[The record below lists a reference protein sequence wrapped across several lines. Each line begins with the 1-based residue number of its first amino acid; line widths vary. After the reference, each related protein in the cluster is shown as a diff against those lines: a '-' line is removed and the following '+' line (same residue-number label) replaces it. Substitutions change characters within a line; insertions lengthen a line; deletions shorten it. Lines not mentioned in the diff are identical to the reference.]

1 MKLLVLAQVPPP
13 HHGQSA
19 MVELM
24 LDHLPAVAPEVE
36 IHHVNLALSHSTAD
50 IGRWRWGKALGVV
63 GALIRVWSLM
73 LIHGRMSLYYVP
85 APGKRGALYRDIF
98 LMLGT
103 RIIAR
108 KLILH
113 WHATGLG
120 GWLESEGYAWER
132 VLAKWALGRAHQS
145 IVLGE
150 ALRAD
155 AAVFA
160 PDSIRVLRNG
170 IEDPCPDKTH
180 SSRKP
185 AQPLKALFLG
195 LCSAE
200 KGVLAA
206 AEGVNEA
213 NQRNPG
219 SVSLTVAGEFDTPET
234 HEEFLRAQSRSAGRI
249 KHVGFVK
256 SDRKPKLFEDHDVLI
271 LPTHYPHEAHP
282 LVIVEALAHDLPII
296 VTDWNAVAEGL
307 PDSIPQIVVIPS
319 REPSIVA
326 DALHTIAHAPESDGR
341 LRQHFLQHYRAEE
354 FARNLAA
361 IIR

>member
-19 MVELM
+19 MVQLM
-24 LDHLPAVAPEVE
+24 LDQLSVVAPDVE
-36 IHHVNLALSHSTAD
+36 IHHVNLALSQSTAD
-50 IGRWRWGKALGVV
+50 IGRWRWGKVLAVV
-63 GALIRVWSLM
+63 GALIRVWSLT
-73 LIHGRMSLYYVP
+73 LIHGRMSLYYLP
-85 APGKRGALYRDIF
+85 APGKRAALYRDIF
-98 LMLGT
+98 IMLGT
-103 RIIAR
+103 RIITR
-108 KLILH
+108 ELILH

-120 GWLESEGYAWER
+120 GWLKSEGHGWER
-132 VLAKWALGRAHQS
+132 ILAKWALGRAQKS

-155 AAVFA
+155 AEVFV
-160 PDSIRVLRNG
+160 PKSIRVLRNG
-170 IEDPCPDKTH
+170 IEDPCPNKSH

-185 AQPLKALFLG
+185 TQPLRALFLG
-195 LCSAE
+195 LCSTE

-206 AEGVNEA
+206 AEGINEA
-213 NQRNPG
+213 NHRHPG
-219 SVSLTVAGEFDTPET
+219 SFSLTVAGEFDTTET
-234 HEEFLRAQSRSAGRI
+234 HEEFLRTQSKSAGSI
-249 KHVGFVK
+249 EHVGFVK
-256 SDRKPKLFEDHDVLI
+256 SDLKQKLFEDHDVLM

-307 PDSIPQIVVIPS
+307 PESTPQIVVIPS
-319 REPSIVA
+319 RDPSVLA
-326 DALHTIAHAPESDGR
+326 DALQTVANSPKSDGR

-354 FARNLAA
+354 FARNLAD